1 MVLVTFPTEQEH
13 FDAVVQVLTDADANP
28 HDYDE
33 TVTDDGYTLV
43 SVSDRFGGTPRMS
56 GDIGIRLARVTLLAV
71 GITAD
76 NVREIRQR
84 FDSALREKRLTIAGR
99 ETTPIQ
105 FETSEPVGPDG
116 DIFTTGQWYSARSQ
130 YTYEI

>member
-1 MVLVTFPTEQEH
+1 MTFPTEQEH

-116 DIFTTGQWYSARSQ
+116 DIVTTGQWFSARSQ

>member
-33 TVTDDGYTLV
+33 SPTESGYTLV
-43 SVSDRFGGTPRMS
+43 SISDRFGGTPRMT
-56 GDIGIRLARVTLLAV
+56 GQVGIRLARVVLLAV
-71 GITAD
+71 GTTAE
-76 NVREIRQR
+76 NVREIRER
-84 FDSALREKRLTIAGR
+84 FDGALREQRLTIAGR

>member
-13 FDAVVQVLTDADANP
+13 FNAVVQVLTDADANP